1 MKDLFEDLKDGTKL
15 LLLLEVLCGKRIV
28 SCTKLRFCFDK
39 ATDHLYKICNMSRN
53 ALNYV
58 QNLVKKK
65 KKLIYYSFL
74 SMLRI
79 CNALN
84 ELLAWKIVYG
94 FCKGGKYNK
103 KIQINFKYTKH

>member
-39 ATDHLYKICNMSRN
+39 ASDHLYKICNMSRN

-58 QNLVKKK
+58 QNLVKKNK
-65 KKLIYYSFL
+65 TDLLFVFV
-74 SMLRI
+74 
-79 CNALN
+79 NAKDLQCF
-84 ELLAWKIVYG
+84 E
-94 FCKGGKYNK
+94 
-103 KIQINFKYTKH
+103 